1 MKDLLNRL
9 FKQETLSYEE
19 AKAAVSQ
26 IGNGEVNAAQMA
38 SFLTVFCIRSIRVE
52 ELMGFRDAMLELCKK
67 IDLTEF
73 DPIDIVGTGGDGKN
87 TFNIS
92 TLASFVTAGAGYKVA
107 KHGNYGVSSGCGSSN
122 VLEYL
127 GVPFSNEESDL
138 KKMLDKAGFCMM
150 HAPLFHPAM
159 RHVGPI
165 RKEMQVRTF
174 FNMLGPIL
182 NPAFV
187 KHQLL
192 GVYNLSLLRLY
203 GYLHQDSQKNY
214 TIVHALDGYD
224 EVSLTCSTKVVNNK
238 GEHLLEP
245 RDLGFQKIKPEDL
258 FGGETVASSAK
269 IFNSILNNE
278 GTQSQNAVVLAN
290 AALAINTIHPE
301 KEYNNCLSEAKEALD
316 SGKAKNVLIKLT
328 NS

>member
-9 FKQETLSYEE
+9 FKHETLSYEE
-19 AKAAVSQ
+19 AKNAVSE
-26 IGNGEVNAAQMA
+26 IATGKHNAAQIA
-38 SFLTVFCIRSIRVE
+38 SFLTIFCLRSIKVE
-52 ELMGFRDAMLELCKK
+52 ELMGFRDAMLELCKR

-92 TLASFVTAGAGYKVA
+92 TLASFITAGAGYKVA

-122 VLEYL
+122 VLEHL

-138 KKMLDKAGFCMM
+138 KRMLQKSGFCMM

-159 RHVGPI
+159 KNVGPI

-187 KHQLL
+187 NHQLL

-203 GYLHQDSQKNY
+203 GYLHQDSKKNY
-214 TIVHALDGYD
+214 SIVHALDGYD
-224 EVSLTCSTKVVNNK
+224 EVSLTCSTKIINNK

-245 RDLGFQKIKPEDL
+245 KDLGFQKIKAEDL
-258 FGGETVASSAK
+258 FGGESVESSAK
-269 IFNSILNNE
+269 IFISVLNNE
-278 GTQSQNAVVLAN
+278 GTEAQNAVVLAN
-290 AALAINTIHPE
+290 AALAINTIHSE
-301 KEYNNCLSEAKEALD
+301 KPYEDCLAEAKESLV
-316 SGKAKNVLIKLT
+316 SGSAKNVLTQLT
-328 NS
+328 SK

>member
-9 FKQETLSYEE
+9 FKHETLSYQE
-19 AKAAVSQ
+19 AKNAVSEIARGEHNASQ
-26 IGNGEVNAAQMA
+26 IA
-38 SFLTVFCIRSIRVE
+38 SFLTIFCLRSIKVE
-52 ELMGFRDAMLELCKK
+52 ELMGFRDAMLELCKR

-92 TLASFVTAGAGYKVA
+92 TLASFITAGAGYKVA

-127 GVPFSNEESDL
+127 GVPFSNEERDL
-138 KKMLDKAGFCMM
+138 KRMLEKSGFCMM

-159 RHVGPI
+159 KNVGPI

-187 KHQLL
+187 NHQLL

-203 GYLHQDSQKNY
+203 GYLHQDSNKNY
-214 TIVHALDGYD
+214 SIVHALDGYD
-224 EVSLTCSTKVVNNK
+224 EVSLTCSTKIINNK

-245 RDLGFQKIKPEDL
+245 RDLGFTKIKAEDL
-258 FGGETVASSAK
+258 FGGETVESSAK
-269 IFNSILNNE
+269 IFVSVLNNE
-278 GTQSQNAVVLAN
+278 GTEAQNAVVLAN
-290 AALAINTIHPE
+290 SALAINTIQPE
-301 KEYNNCLSEAKEALD
+301 KNYDDCLEEAKASLV
-316 SGKAKNVLIKLT
+316 SGKAKNVLSQLT
-328 NS
+328 SK